1 MISMMRMIVYSVVM
15 IMILFVVGGG
25 MGFLLPWIFNWDSDL
40 MFVALPMAVA
50 LMIIMAAKLIQLW
63 VRMIRTDVAKFNKE

>member
-15 IMILFVVGGG
+15 ILILFVVGGG
-25 MGFLLPWIFNWDSDL
+25 MGFLLPTIFNWDSDL
-40 MFVALPMAVA
+40 MFVTLPIAVA
-50 LMIIMAAKLIQLW
+50 LMLILATKLIQVW

>member
-1 MISMMRMIVYSVVM
+1 M

-40 MFVALPMAVA
+40 MFVMLPIAVA
-50 LMIIMAAKLIQLW
+50 IMVIVSVKLIQVW
-63 VRMIRTDVAKFNKE
+63 VRMIRTDINKMQGE

>member
-15 IMILFVVGGG
+15 ILILFVLGGG
-25 MGFLLPWIFNWDSDL
+25 MGFLLPTIFNWDSDL
-40 MFVALPMAVA
+40 MFVTLPIAVA
-50 LMIIMAAKLIQLW
+50 LMVIMAAKLIQVW